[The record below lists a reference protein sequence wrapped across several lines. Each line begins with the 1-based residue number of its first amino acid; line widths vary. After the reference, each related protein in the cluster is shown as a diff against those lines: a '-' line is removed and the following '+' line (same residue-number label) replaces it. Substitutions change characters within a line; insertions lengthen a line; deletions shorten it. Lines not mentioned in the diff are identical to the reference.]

1 METATAG
8 TTPRHTATTAG
19 ATPPPTKKEK
29 GIYPMKD
36 IMLIIFLV
44 VLMTFC
50 PVIGFIVYA
59 ILKKCGEL

>member
-1 METATAG
+1 METTTAG
-8 TTPRHTATTAG
+8 ATPRHTATTAG